1 MNVSIR
7 PYQASDRPTI
17 RQICADTADR
27 GKPVENFFSDRE
39 VFSDL
44 VTAYYTDLEPKSLWI
59 AEADGQVIGYLSGC
73 LDSRRY
79 LWLMACAI
87 TPKVILRAL
96 LRGVFLRRQTYRFIL
111 AMLKSC
117 TLGGLNRPELSFDK
131 YPAHLHIDI
140 KDGFRGKQIG
150 QLLMEKFF
158 TQAKSRCVSGM
169 YLTVHQD
176 NTPAREFFEKMGF
189 RFLHRYP
196 MMMPENGGFKINYS
210 ALYVKDL

>member
-1 MNVSIR
+1 MNVIIR
-7 PYQASDRPTI
+7 PYQVSDRPVI

-27 GKPVENFFSDRE
+27 GRPVENFFSDRE
-39 VFSDL
+39 VFADL
-44 VTAYYTDLEPKSLWI
+44 VTVYYTDLEPGSLWI
-59 AEADGQVIGYLSGC
+59 AEADSQVIGYLSGC

-79 LWLMACAI
+79 LRLIACLI

-96 LRGVFLRRQTYRFIL
+96 LRGVFLRRQTYRFIS

-117 TLGGLNRPELSFDK
+117 KLGGLNRPELSFDK

-150 QLLMEKFF
+150 QRLMESFF
-158 TQAKSRCVSGM
+158 AQAKSRCIPGM

-176 NTPAREFFEKMGF
+176 NAPARKFFEKMGF
-189 RFLHRYP
+189 HLLNRYP

-210 ALYVKDL
+210 ALYIKDL